1 MPPTRIFRRFY
12 SSAGKIIRRFR
23 HVYHGEL
30 STLEKQDYVKAS
42 QKIEM
47 KHGERCQPWFQ
58 KKKSL
63 EKNEIESTEIE
74 SLLKIANHC

>member
-47 KHGERCQPWFQ
+47 KHGERCQP
-58 KKKSL
+58 
-63 EKNEIESTEIE
+63 
-74 SLLKIANHC
+74 